1 MISGAVLLVLVL
13 VLLLLEGFFSGS
25 EIAIISANKP
35 LLKKRAGEKSLVS
48 RILDQFQAQPQH
60 LLGTHI
66 IGTTL
71 CVVASSTLATFYFRE
86 RYGEI
91 GELYTLL
98 IMSPLL
104 LILGEM
110 VPKMAFQEYAQRLAS
125 KSLLGLWFFSWVF
138 YPLVWF
144 LGLLAE
150 GASRLLGGGK
160 GEAEPFFSRS
170 ELKFLLTGSRSRL
183 IPSQEEKMIRR
194 VFRFTET
201 RVGQVMIPLVEVK
214 ALDENSTLAQALEFA
229 SRYPFS
235 RYPVYQERIDNI
247 IGMVESRD
255 LLSASPSSKLKEL
268 VKPVKYVPETMPVD
282 ELLQMMQKENFIF
295 AVVVDEYGGCVGI
308 ITREDILEE
317 VIGEIE
323 DEHEQKRPLW
333 RKLAPGRWLINA
345 RMEIDQLNELFGW
358 SLPKN
363 GYETLAGF
371 LLDQF
376 QRIPRTGEIL
386 RWKDFTFLVRKAE
399 PRSILEV
406 IVLKEEEPEQK

>member
-1 MISGAVLLVLVL
+1 MSGSFLLVV
-13 VLLLLEGFFSGS
+13 VAILLLLEEFFSGS

-66 IGTTL
+66 IGTNL
-71 CVVASSTLATFYFRE
+71 CVVASSTLATFYFRG

-104 LILGEM
+104 LVLGEM
-110 VPKMAFQEYAQRLAS
+110 VPKMAFQEYAQKLAP

-170 ELKFLLTGSRSRL
+170 ELKFLLTGSGKEKF

-194 VFRFTET
+194 VFHFTET

-214 ALDENSTLAQALEFA
+214 ALDERLTIQQALEFA
-229 SRYPFS
+229 SRYSFS

-247 IGMVESRD
+247 VGMVESRD
-255 LLSASPSSKLKEL
+255 LLSAPPSSKLKEL

-282 ELLQMMQKENFIF
+282 ELLQMMQRENFIF

-323 DEHEQKRPLW
+323 DEHEQKKPLW
-333 RKLAPGRWLINA
+333 RKLAPGRWLVNA

-358 SLPKN
+358 NLPKN
-363 GYETLAGF
+363 GYETLGGF
-371 LLDQF
+371 LLDKF

-386 RWKDFTFLVRKAE
+386 RWGDFTFLIRKAE

-406 IVLKEEEPEQK
+406 IVLKEEEPEQE

>member
-1 MISGAVLLVLVL
+1 MSGSFLLVLVAI
-13 VLLLLEGFFSGS
+13 LLLLEGFFSGS

-406 IVLKEEEPEQK
+406 IVLKEEEPEQE